1 MINMHNTHPAGPS
14 SARRPSAF
22 LRWALR
28 IPELFT
34 ATLIAILVAFLTISV
49 VSRYALDIGLVWS
62 DEAARLLFV
71 WIVFVGF
78 AVGVRHRA
86 HIGVEWLVDALPSGL
101 KRALGVLQDILI
113 LLFSIF
119 FTWQSI
125 VTVRFSFLQTLPGLQ
140 ISIAWLY
147 IAVLVAGVLMT
158 LYAVANLWD
167 RLSGSSV
174 GSDAIGEDAARHA
187 E

>member
-1 MINMHNTHPAGPS
+1 MPQGHQ
-14 SARRPSAF
+14 SAF
-22 LRWALR
+22 RRLALR

-34 ATLIAILVAFLTISV
+34 AALIAILVAFLTLSV
-49 VSRYALDIGLVWS
+49 VSRYAFDIGLVWS
-62 DEAARLLFV
+62 DEAARFLFI
-71 WIVFVGF
+71 WIVFIGF
-78 AVGVRHRA
+78 AIGVRHRA
-86 HIGVEWLVDALPSGL
+86 HIGVEWLVDALPPRL
-101 KRALGVLQDILI
+101 RWAVGVFQDIAI

-119 FTWQSI
+119 FTWQSV

-158 LYAVANLWD
+158 LYAAWNLWD
-167 RLSGSSV
+167 RLHNGSV
-174 GSDAIGEDAARHA
+174 GADASGEDAARHA